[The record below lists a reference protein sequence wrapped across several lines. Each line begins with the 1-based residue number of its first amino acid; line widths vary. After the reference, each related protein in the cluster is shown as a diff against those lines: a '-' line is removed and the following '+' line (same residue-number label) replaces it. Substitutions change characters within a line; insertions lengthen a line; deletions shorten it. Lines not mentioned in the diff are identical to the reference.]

1 MFVHD
6 DAVVGII
13 MQGMQQLV
21 RKRPDDPIAWLSDF
35 LERNNP
41 KKRKVDHMEEDQPP
55 AQEDK

>member
-1 MFVHD
+1 
-6 DAVVGII
+6 

-41 KKRKVDHMEEDQPP
+41 KKRKVDHMEEDQSP